1 MMSRVWDTI
10 IIGAGLGGLTA
21 AAKLVRSG
29 KRVLVLD
36 RNPHPGGTAYNY
48 RRGQFVF
55 PMGPLGISNIGIVS
69 RIFADVTG
77 GKGLKYQR
85 VHYRFMAF
93 GLDIPLSM
101 PFRRMVDELTRFFPA
116 ESDRIHRFFQ
126 DVAETVSIVQ
136 PGSRTDD
143 SMGSKAI
150 SGMSAAEYLQNIN
163 DWRLRRILGSI
174 GTAEPYA
181 GFALLASMWS
191 LMCREGIWLPYGG
204 LRRLCDELI
213 EVVTCYGEPGG
224 LGHGTVESKSSEAN
238 GIVKLR
244 TDVKR
249 IRVNKGKVA
258 GVVLTDGSIIDSKS
272 VISNADYK
280 MTFLDLFD
288 ASDIPPELYSSVSRA
303 RQSGSVLQVC
313 LGVKRR
319 RVDLSVFR
327 DASRIIYRRSDGTLE
342 QNDEIDWREPMIRP
356 EAVARQELEISL
368 LSQQDPNL
376 SPPGGAVIVVRTGAP
391 YSHFVNFRLGRCQRT
406 SAYGEYKIQL
416 ARALLNETSRIL
428 PGLDRAISTMDVAT
442 PLTFRD
448 QGGRSEGAVAGWSW
462 KYEDSG
468 DSVPRELILTPVEG
482 MYMAGYQAFSML
494 SLGGVPTAMES
505 GRRAAQAVLDH
516 AGPVNKI
523 SIPGVS

>member
-1 MMSRVWDTI
+1 MWDTI
-10 IIGAGLGGLTA
+10 VIGAGLGGLTA

-55 PMGPLGISNIGIVS
+55 PMGPLGFSNPGIVRS
-69 RIFADVTG
+69 IFADLTE
-77 GKGLKYQR
+77 GKELECQR
-85 VHYRFMAF
+85 IHYRFMAF

-101 PFRRMVDELTRFFPA
+101 PFRRMVDELTRLFPA

-126 DVAETVSIVQ
+126 VVADTVSIVQ
-136 PGSRTDD
+136 PDSRTDN

-150 SGMSAAEYLQNIN
+150 PGMSAAEYLKSIN

-181 GFALLASMWS
+181 GFALLASMWG

-204 LRRLCDELI
+204 LRRLCDELVN
-213 EVVTCYGEPGG
+213 VVTCCGEPAR
-224 LGHGTVESKSSEAN
+224 LGQGTVESKSSEQN
-238 GIVKLR
+238 GIIKLR

-249 IRVNKGKVA
+249 IRVDKGKVA
-258 GVVLTDGSIIDSKS
+258 GVVLSDGSIIDSKS

-280 MTFLDLFD
+280 TTFLDLF
-288 ASDIPPELYSSVSRA
+288 AAADIPPELYSSVSRA

-319 RVDLSVFR
+319 GVDLSVFR
-327 DASRIIYRRSDGTLE
+327 DAGRIIYRRSDDTTE
-342 QNDEIDWREPMIRP
+342 RNDEIDWREPMVRP
-356 EAVARQELEISL
+356 ESVARQELEVSL
-368 LSQQDPNL
+368 LSQHDPDI

-391 YSHFVNFRLGRCQRT
+391 YSHFVNFSLGRSQRT
-406 SAYGEYKIQL
+406 SAYDGYKTQL

-428 PGLDRAISTMDVAT
+428 PGLDKAISTMDVAT

-448 QGGRSEGAVAGWSW
+448 EGGRSEGVVAGWSW
-462 KYEDSG
+462 KYEDSP

-494 SLGGVPTAMES
+494 SSGGVPTAMES
-505 GRRAAQAVLDH
+505 GCRAAQAVLDR